1 MTKGGIALGAK
12 YKTVKDNFPD
22 MIKSLEALNGK
33 KVNVGCIRG
42 DSQWLAAIHEY
53 GCNIRVTSKMRAYLH
68 HKGIHLKPT
77 TTVIRIPE
85 RKFLTVPVHPD
96 AVGKKAKEISDLFVF
111 TAKSGEKFLAKSEG
125 KNLVLYY
132 WLTESVKIPERS
144 FLRAG
149 HDAYIDEVMDKAS
162 KLVGQV
168 IDGKMSEEQLL
179 DFVGLTLSTKIK
191 TYARDLSSP
200 PNSSFTIDQKGSSNP
215 LVDTGNM
222 IGGIYFE
229 VE

>member
-53 GCNIRVTSKMRAYLH
+53 GCNI
-68 HKGIHLKPT
+68 KPKNA
-77 TTVIRIPE
+77 
-85 RKFLTVPVHPD
+85 KFLTVPVHPD

>member
-85 RKFLTVPVHPD
+85 R
-96 AVGKKAKEISDLFVF
+96 
-111 TAKSGEKFLAKSEG
+111 
-125 KNLVLYY
+125 
-132 WLTESVKIPERS
+132 S

-191 TYARDLSSP
+191 TYARELSSP

>member
-53 GCNIRVTSKMRAYLH
+53 GCNI
-68 HKGIHLKPT
+68 KPKNA
-77 TTVIRIPE
+77 
-85 RKFLTVPVHPD
+85 KFLTVPVHPD

-149 HDAYIDEVMDKAS
+149 HDAYIDDVMNKSDK
-162 KLVGQV
+162 LIGQV
-168 IDGKMSEEQLL
+168 VNGKMSEEELL
-179 DFVGLTLSTKIK
+179 NHIGKILASKIK
-191 TYARDLSSP
+191 TYARDLADP
-200 PNSSFTIDQKGSSNP
+200 PNSSITTNNKGSSNP
-215 LVDTGNM
+215 LVKTGNM
-222 IGGIYFE
+222 IEGISFE